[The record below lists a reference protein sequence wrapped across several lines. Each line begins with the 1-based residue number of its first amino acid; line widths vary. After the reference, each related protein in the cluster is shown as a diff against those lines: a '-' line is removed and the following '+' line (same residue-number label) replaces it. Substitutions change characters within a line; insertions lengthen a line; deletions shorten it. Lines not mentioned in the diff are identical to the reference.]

1 MSKFAE
7 LYESAIQRFTRGGL
21 LVGDLVKLR
30 EGFANDE
37 FFKKQ
42 SANYVEKIKEF
53 IKSGLNIR
61 VSSIKTVRPSYQ
73 PGNVYN
79 EGSEF
84 LADIV
89 LEKAPGLYYD
99 FITVPLSV
107 LEHIDTG
114 INLAPIPD
122 GLRYDDKSSTDVEEV
137 GSSRSGAE
145 TVLDPYRQTRT
156 SDLGDGK
163 DNKSETQLN
172 NQNVKIPSSPSVDAK
187 NPSIYTPQK
196 DYTKNYLPRKKG
208 R

>member
-42 SANYVEKIKEF
+42 SSNYVEKIKEF
-53 IKSGLNIR
+53 VKSGLNIR

-99 FITVPLSV
+99 FVTVPLSV

-114 INLAPIPD
+114 VNLAPIPD
-122 GLRYDDKSSTDVEEV
+122 ALRYDDKSSTDVDEF
-137 GSSRSGAE
+137 GTAKRGAE
-145 TVLDPYRQTRT
+145 SLLDPYRQTRT
-156 SDLGDGK
+156 SDFGDGR
-163 DNKSETQLN
+163 DSKSVTELGTK
-172 NQNVKIPSSPSVDAK
+172 NVKIPSSPSVDAK

-196 DYTKNYLPRKKG
+196 DYTKNYLPKKG

>member
-1 MSKFAE
+1 MGKFTE

-21 LVGDLVKLR
+21 LVGDLVKFKD
-30 EGFANDE
+30 GFANDE

-53 IKSGLNIR
+53 VKSGLNIR

-79 EGSEF
+79 EGYEF
-84 LADIV
+84 LADVV
-89 LEKAPGLYYD
+89 LESAPGLYYD
-99 FITVPLSV
+99 FVTVPVSV
-107 LEHIDTG
+107 LEHFDTG
-114 INLAPIPD
+114 INLAPVPD
-122 GLRYDDKSSTDVEEV
+122 SLRYNDRSSTDVEEA
-137 GSSRSGAE
+137 GAARKGAE
-145 TVLDPYRQTRT
+145 SLLDPYRQTRT
-156 SDLGDGK
+156 TDLGDGK
-163 DNKSETQLN
+163 DSKSETQLN

-196 DYTKNYLPRKKG
+196 DYTKNYLPKKG

>member
-1 MSKFAE
+1 MGKFVD

-21 LVGDLVKLR
+21 LVGDLVKLK
-30 EGFANDE
+30 EGFDSDE

-42 SANYVEKIKEF
+42 SVNYVNKVKEF
-53 IKSGLNIR
+53 VKSGLNIR

-99 FITVPLSV
+99 FVTVPLSV

-114 INLAPIPD
+114 VNLAPIPD
-122 GLRYDDKSSTDVEEV
+122 ALRYDDKSSADVDEF
-137 GSSRSGAE
+137 GTAKRGAE
-145 TVLDPYRQTRT
+145 SLLDPYRQTRT

-163 DNKSETQLN
+163 DSKSVTELGNK
-172 NQNVKIPSSPSVDAK
+172 NVRIPSSPSVDAK

-196 DYTKNYLPRKKG
+196 DYTKNYLPKKG